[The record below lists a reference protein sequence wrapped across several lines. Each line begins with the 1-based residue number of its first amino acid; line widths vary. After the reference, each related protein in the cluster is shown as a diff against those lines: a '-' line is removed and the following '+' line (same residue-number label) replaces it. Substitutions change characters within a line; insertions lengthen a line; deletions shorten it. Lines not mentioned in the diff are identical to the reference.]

1 MLIYRSADGSIK
13 IDVRMGEETVW
24 LTQDQMAA
32 LFGKA
37 KSTINEHLKNIFS
50 EGELVADS
58 VIRNFRTTAADGKG
72 YDTNYYNLDVIIS
85 VGYRVKSHQGTQFR
99 IWATQVLREYLI
111 KGFALNDERM
121 KSGKS
126 MNYFDELQER
136 IREIRLSKRVFY
148 QKVKDIYTTSIDYDP
163 KAEKTVEFF
172 KIVQNKLLW
181 AISSQTAA
189 ELIAHRADARLPM
202 MGMTSCD
209 KSDPRR
215 ITKADAATAK
225 NYLTEDEM
233 KDLGLLVEQYL
244 AFAES
249 QARRQVPMYMADWIK
264 KLNDILVINGR
275 ELLEHAGQISR
286 KVARKHRGP
295 TARCLQGAFARKG
308 APREPRRTRSRPAS
322 RGQETAM
329 TRIEYIRLSHRHTN
343 RKIRER
349 LQAVRTRLDAK
360 SRWLGGAWQ
369 AVAWVLYSIVSVVSW
384 LAFAA
389 EMFKDNRF
397 SLHYMECE
405 IEHRNLSAAE
415 ARQYIADKKQEYD
428 RWLAYGSISA
438 KEQRRIDKTFEY
450 LSARYPAD
458 TPADELLNRIA
469 EVRTTVTEIADYT
482 RHRQTEEVQRKER
495 EAELLAQAEKRRA
508 AQRSRTGF
516 DPIPA
521 DFCPR
526 LTDWQIAVLTKHIN
540 RIGIFKRDTTEEE
553 IARLLACQLAEPL
566 QTTHNKLLALLL
578 ESLSASRLIT
588 PKWQRVAG
596 NNGCFTSKLGKPLT
610 AKDLSAAKQM
620 AEIIDRRKERMI
632 IDCIEALE
640 AAE

>member
-58 VIRNFRTTAADGKG
+58 VIRNFRTTAADGKS

-136 IREIRLSKRVFY
+136 IREIRLSERVFY

-189 ELIAHRADARLPM
+189 ELVARRADARLPM

-209 KSDPRR
+209 KSNPRR

-264 KLNDILVINGR
+264 SCSNMPDKS
-275 ELLEHAGQISR
+275 A
-286 KVARKHRGP
+286 ARSPK
-295 TARCLQGAFARKG
+295 A
-308 APREPRRTRSRPAS
+308 SRPDSSMPTRGVYAKRSAARAS
-322 RGQETAM
+322 PNSKPTCKQRPKNNHDPH
-329 TRIEYIRLSHRHTN
+329 RIHTSVAPAHQPQN
-343 RKIRER
+343 PR
-349 LQAVRTRLDAK
+349 
-360 SRWLGGAWQ
+360 
-369 AVAWVLYSIVSVVSW
+369 AVAGRSHPIECQKPMARRCMAGSRMGVV
-384 LAFAA
+384 
-389 EMFKDNRF
+389 
-397 SLHYMECE
+397 
-405 IEHRNLSAAE
+405 RN
-415 ARQYIADKKQEYD
+415 
-428 RWLAYGSISA
+428 G
-438 KEQRRIDKTFEY
+438 QR
-450 LSARYPAD
+450 
-458 TPADELLNRIA
+458 
-469 EVRTTVTEIADYT
+469 
-482 RHRQTEEVQRKER
+482 
-495 EAELLAQAEKRRA
+495 
-508 AQRSRTGF
+508 G
-516 DPIPA
+516 
-521 DFCPR
+521 
-526 LTDWQIAVLTKHIN
+526 
-540 RIGIFKRDTTEEE
+540 
-553 IARLLACQLAEPL
+553 
-566 QTTHNKLLALLL
+566 
-578 ESLSASRLIT
+578 
-588 PKWQRVAG
+588 
-596 NNGCFTSKLGKPLT
+596 
-610 AKDLSAAKQM
+610 
-620 AEIIDRRKERMI
+620 
-632 IDCIEALE
+632 
-640 AAE
+640 

>member
-1 MLIYRSADGSIK
+1 MENEMLIYRSADGSIK

-58 VIRNFRTTAADGKG
+58 VIRNFRTTAADGKS

-136 IREIRLSKRVFY
+136 IREIRLSERVFY

-189 ELIAHRADARLPM
+189 
-202 MGMTSCD
+202 CD
-209 KSDPRR
+209 KSNPRR

-286 KVARKHRGP
+286 KVAESIA
-295 TARCLQGAFARKG
+295 ARQLDAYKG
-308 APREPRRTRSRPAS
+308 RLREEERRAS
-322 RGQETAM
+322 LAELEAD
-329 TRIEYIRLSHRHTN
+329 
-343 RKIRER
+343 
-349 LQAVRTRLDAK
+349 LQA
-360 SRWLGGAWQ
+360 
-369 AVAWVLYSIVSVVSW
+369 
-384 LAFAA
+384 AA
-389 EMFKDNRF
+389 
-397 SLHYMECE
+397 
-405 IEHRNLSAAE
+405 
-415 ARQYIADKKQEYD
+415 KKQ
-428 RWLAYGSISA
+428 S
-438 KEQRRIDKTFEY
+438 
-450 LSARYPAD
+450 
-458 TPADELLNRIA
+458 
-469 EVRTTVTEIADYT
+469 
-482 RHRQTEEVQRKER
+482 
-495 EAELLAQAEKRRA
+495 
-508 AQRSRTGF
+508 
-516 DPIPA
+516 
-521 DFCPR
+521 
-526 LTDWQIAVLTKHIN
+526 
-540 RIGIFKRDTTEEE
+540 
-553 IARLLACQLAEPL
+553 
-566 QTTHNKLLALLL
+566 
-578 ESLSASRLIT
+578 
-588 PKWQRVAG
+588 
-596 NNGCFTSKLGKPLT
+596 
-610 AKDLSAAKQM
+610 
-620 AEIIDRRKERMI
+620 
-632 IDCIEALE
+632 
-640 AAE
+640 

>member
-32 LFGKA
+32 LFDRD
-37 KSTINEHLKNIFS
+37 KSVISRHLKNIF
-50 EGELVADS
+50 EERELNENSVVAK
-58 VIRNFRTTAADGKG
+58 FATTAADGKS

-136 IREIRLSKRVFY
+136 IREIRLSERVFY

-163 KAEKTVEFF
+163 KAEKTIEFF

-181 AISSQTAA
+181 AISSQTA
-189 ELIAHRADARLPM
+189 AHRADARLPM

-286 KVARKHRGP
+286 KVAESIA
-295 TARCLQGAFARKG
+295 TQQLDAYKG
-308 APREPRRTRSRPAS
+308 RLREEERRAS
-322 RGQETAM
+322 LAELEAD
-329 TRIEYIRLSHRHTN
+329 
-343 RKIRER
+343 
-349 LQAVRTRLDAK
+349 LQA
-360 SRWLGGAWQ
+360 
-369 AVAWVLYSIVSVVSW
+369 
-384 LAFAA
+384 
-389 EMFKDNRF
+389 
-397 SLHYMECE
+397 
-405 IEHRNLSAAE
+405 
-415 ARQYIADKKQEYD
+415 
-428 RWLAYGSISA
+428 
-438 KEQRRIDKTFEY
+438 
-450 LSARYPAD
+450 
-458 TPADELLNRIA
+458 
-469 EVRTTVTEIADYT
+469 
-482 RHRQTEEVQRKER
+482 
-495 EAELLAQAEKRRA
+495 
-508 AQRSRTGF
+508 
-516 DPIPA
+516 
-521 DFCPR
+521 
-526 LTDWQIAVLTKHIN
+526 
-540 RIGIFKRDTTEEE
+540 
-553 IARLLACQLAEPL
+553 
-566 QTTHNKLLALLL
+566 
-578 ESLSASRLIT
+578 
-588 PKWQRVAG
+588 
-596 NNGCFTSKLGKPLT
+596 
-610 AKDLSAAKQM
+610 AAKNQP
-620 AEIIDRRKERMI
+620 
-632 IDCIEALE
+632 
-640 AAE
+640 

>member
-72 YDTNYYNLDVIIS
+72 YDT
-85 VGYRVKSHQGTQFR
+85 
-99 IWATQVLREYLI
+99 
-111 KGFALNDERM
+111 
-121 KSGKS
+121 
-126 MNYFDELQER
+126 
-136 IREIRLSKRVFY
+136 
-148 QKVKDIYTTSIDYDP
+148 

-286 KVARKHRGP
+286 KVAESI
-295 TARCLQGAFARKG
+295 AAQQLDAYKG
-308 APREPRRTRSRPAS
+308 RLREKERRAS
-322 RGQETAM
+322 LAELEAD
-329 TRIEYIRLSHRHTN
+329 
-343 RKIRER
+343 
-349 LQAVRTRLDAK
+349 LQA
-360 SRWLGGAWQ
+360 
-369 AVAWVLYSIVSVVSW
+369 
-384 LAFAA
+384 AA
-389 EMFKDNRF
+389 
-397 SLHYMECE
+397 
-405 IEHRNLSAAE
+405 
-415 ARQYIADKKQEYD
+415 KKQ
-428 RWLAYGSISA
+428 
-438 KEQRRIDKTFEY
+438 
-450 LSARYPAD
+450 P
-458 TPADELLNRIA
+458 
-469 EVRTTVTEIADYT
+469 
-482 RHRQTEEVQRKER
+482 
-495 EAELLAQAEKRRA
+495 
-508 AQRSRTGF
+508 
-516 DPIPA
+516 
-521 DFCPR
+521 
-526 LTDWQIAVLTKHIN
+526 
-540 RIGIFKRDTTEEE
+540 
-553 IARLLACQLAEPL
+553 
-566 QTTHNKLLALLL
+566 
-578 ESLSASRLIT
+578 
-588 PKWQRVAG
+588 
-596 NNGCFTSKLGKPLT
+596 
-610 AKDLSAAKQM
+610 
-620 AEIIDRRKERMI
+620 
-632 IDCIEALE
+632 
-640 AAE
+640 

>member
-32 LFGKA
+32 LFDRD
-37 KSTINEHLKNIFS
+37 KSVISRHLKNIF
-50 EGELVADS
+50 EECELNEDS
-58 VIRNFRTTAADGKG
+58 VVAKFATTAADGKS

-136 IREIRLSKRVFY
+136 IREIRLSERVFY

-189 ELIAHRADARLPM
+189 ELVAHRADARLPR

-286 KVARKHRGP
+286 KVAESI
-295 TARCLQGAFARKG
+295 AAQQLDAYKG
-308 APREPRRTRSRPAS
+308 RLREEERRAS
-322 RGQETAM
+322 LAELEAD
-329 TRIEYIRLSHRHTN
+329 
-343 RKIRER
+343 
-349 LQAVRTRLDAK
+349 LQA
-360 SRWLGGAWQ
+360 
-369 AVAWVLYSIVSVVSW
+369 
-384 LAFAA
+384 AA
-389 EMFKDNRF
+389 
-397 SLHYMECE
+397 
-405 IEHRNLSAAE
+405 
-415 ARQYIADKKQEYD
+415 KKQ
-428 RWLAYGSISA
+428 S
-438 KEQRRIDKTFEY
+438 
-450 LSARYPAD
+450 
-458 TPADELLNRIA
+458 
-469 EVRTTVTEIADYT
+469 
-482 RHRQTEEVQRKER
+482 
-495 EAELLAQAEKRRA
+495 
-508 AQRSRTGF
+508 
-516 DPIPA
+516 
-521 DFCPR
+521 
-526 LTDWQIAVLTKHIN
+526 
-540 RIGIFKRDTTEEE
+540 
-553 IARLLACQLAEPL
+553 
-566 QTTHNKLLALLL
+566 
-578 ESLSASRLIT
+578 
-588 PKWQRVAG
+588 
-596 NNGCFTSKLGKPLT
+596 
-610 AKDLSAAKQM
+610 
-620 AEIIDRRKERMI
+620 
-632 IDCIEALE
+632 
-640 AAE
+640 